1 MSEQLI
7 FEDGSVVTFE
17 GGRWWSDT
25 NKRAAKLCE
34 GIAESFDLDRPEY
47 HPNYERAVAVYVAD
61 RLGIVIS
68 DPDVSSDEDDAPGL
82 IY

>member
-17 GGRWWSDT
+17 DGRWWSET
-25 NKRAAKLCE
+25 NKRAADLCAR
-34 GIAESFDLDRPEY
+34 IAESFDLYHPEY